1 MEEAERAV
9 RELDGREL
17 RGHTVTLRLQDSV
30 STDNYAIISLFTR
43 HTAKPTGSRLLLRR
57 SL

>member
-30 STDNYAIISLFTR
+30 CATSTSNYVFSIEITTIAE
-43 HTAKPTGSRLLLRR
+43 
-57 SL
+57 